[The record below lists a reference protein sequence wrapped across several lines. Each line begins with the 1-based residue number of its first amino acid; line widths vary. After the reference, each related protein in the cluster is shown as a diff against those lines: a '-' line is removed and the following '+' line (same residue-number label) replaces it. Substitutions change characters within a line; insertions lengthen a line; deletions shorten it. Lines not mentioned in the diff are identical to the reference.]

1 MNKFTIVDEYGYK
14 KYKYLKKIIK
24 GTLKLENVKNSIF
37 TIILIDDNL
46 MHEMNKKYR
55 SIDRTTDVLSFAF
68 EDNNKMSYNIR
79 QLGEIY
85 ISIPK
90 MQSQAIEY
98 NHSEKRELAF
108 LVVHGILHLLGYD
121 HTKSKIDEKI
131 MFDKQELVLNE
142 YKETKQK

>member
-55 SIDRTTDVLSFAF
+55 SIDRSTDVLSFAF